1 MQYLNRRNC
10 NKSCPARWNPCL
22 ATITLLVGLCLV
34 PGGHA
39 LQTAAADDPL
49 TLYRQLLNPGISV
62 RDVYQIRQVALDRE
76 DLHVVLIDGQIGLLQ
91 AVDGHVTGAFFEG
104 EGEITLWPPDRAE
117 RTSLELFTGAGVL
130 DRKFRTAYL
139 RFSDD
144 KLVEELRG
152 GLRPSP
158 DSEDFIRRWQQPIRN
173 LARGDSLQLLQSLTD
188 SGEAASRFIHMRLG
202 GTAVGIFDV
211 FFSTNTAE
219 QISVAQ
225 AGTNNDATYFDTW
238 TSFVMRSVRQTGH
251 GPAARPG
258 LVRAT
263 DIRLT
268 TRITP
273 PTDLEAEAELTMVAR
288 RAGQRVLILEL
299 SRNLKVSEAKAD
311 GLAVPFIQNE
321 AMDGSEIARRG
332 NDLMAVILPAAL
344 EKNRPFKIELK
355 YSGAVMNDA
364 GGDLLYVGARGIWY
378 PNPGSYF
385 ANFDLTFEYPSEFT
399 LVATGRRTSSTTK
412 SGMQITHFVTDKP
425 IVHAGFN
432 LGKFETATAAAGDV
446 IIDAYA
452 AKNVEQ
458 DLSRVEQKAGMHPD
472 PSRQVHRI
480 AEQAAAT
487 TKFLSGELG
496 VFPYSHLE
504 IAQLPALLSQSWPGM
519 IYLSSTA
526 FLTRAERRALKI
538 DDPFAELLLDELM
551 LAHET
556 AHQWWGDAVDWES
569 YRDEWI
575 VEALANYSA
584 LMMLERDHPE
594 KMKLALD
601 HYHKE
606 LLLPPNHGGG
616 IMGDAGPVTLGTRLT
631 SSKFPAAYEPVV
643 YGRGTWL
650 IHMLRCML
658 RESGPQK
665 NDALFFKALKDLL
678 AGSPNGK
685 LSTLDLQRAFERVM
699 PPSLAYEGHKS
710 LDWFFD
716 GWVNGISI
724 PEFSLE
730 DVKIPPAGAKLKAR
744 GTIRERFADKDLVT
758 AVPVYARTRD
768 GQLKWVSLVFA
779 DEETTEFTVDVPAGT
794 KELVLDPEG
803 TLLRR

>member
-10 NKSCPARWNPCL
+10 NKSYPARWNLCL
-22 ATITLLVGLCLV
+22 ATITLLLGLCLV

-39 LQTAAADDPL
+39 LMQSSPAVADPQ
-49 TLYRQLLNPGISV
+49 TLYRQLLNPVIGTK
-62 RDVYQIRQVALDRE
+62 DVYQIRQVAIDRE

-91 AVDGHVTGAFFEG
+91 AVDGHITGAFFEG

-117 RTSLELFTGAGVL
+117 RTSLSLFTGAGVL

-139 RFSDD
+139 RFADD
-144 KLVEELRG
+144 KLAEELRS
-152 GLRPSP
+152 GLRPSS
-158 DSEDFIRRWQQPIRN
+158 DNEDFVRRWQQPIRN

-188 SGEAASRFIHMRLG
+188 SGEAASRFIHMRIG
-202 GTAVGIFDV
+202 GTTLGIFDV
-211 FFSTNTAE
+211 FFSTNAAE

-225 AGTNNDATYFDTW
+225 AGINNDATYFDTW

-251 GPAARPG
+251 GSAARG

-268 TRITP
+268 TRIMP
-273 PTDLEAEAELTMVAR
+273 PTDLESEAELTMVSR
-288 RAGQRVLILEL
+288 RSGQRVLVLEL
-299 SRNLKVSEAKAD
+299 SRNLRVSEAKVD

-344 EKNRPFKIELK
+344 EKNRPFKLELK

-399 LVATGRRTSSTTK
+399 LVATGRRISSAAKNGIQTTR
-412 SGMQITHFVTDKP
+412 FVTDKP

-432 LGKFETATAAAGDV
+432 LGKFETATATAGDV
-446 IIDAYA
+446 TIDAYA
-452 AKNVEQ
+452 AKNIEEN
-458 DLSRVEQKAGMHPD
+458 LAALEQKAGLHPD
-472 PSRQVHRI
+472 PSRHVHRI
-480 AEQAAAT
+480 ADQAAAT

-504 IAQLPALLSQSWPGM
+504 VAQLPALLSQSWPGL

-526 FLTRAERRALKI
+526 FLTHDERRALKI
-538 DDPFAELLLDELM
+538 DDPFAELLLSELM
-551 LAHET
+551 LSHET

-606 LLLPPNHGGG
+606 LLAPSAGGG
-616 IMGDAGPVTLGTRLT
+616 VMGDAGPVTLGTRLT

-658 RESGPQK
+658 RQTGDQK
-665 NDALFFKALKDLL
+665 SDTLFFRALKDLL

-685 LSTLDLQRAFERVM
+685 LSTLDLQKAFERVM
-699 PPSLAYEGHKS
+699 PSALAFEGHKS

-716 GWVNGISI
+716 GWVNGASI

-730 DVKIPPAGAKLKAR
+730 DVKIASSGAKLKAR

-758 AVPVYARTRD
+758 AIPVYARAKD

-779 DEETTEFTVDVPAGT
+779 DEETTEFTIEVPAGT